1 MSQAPVIA
9 LAALA
14 SSAYG
19 AAPCPANPLLALTG
33 RWTFNV
39 QSVPSGPGP
48 GAQNGQVALQ
58 NEFAIAGQFTPTLD
72 PPRAGLPTPTDTGW
86 LRITGTSWINGS
98 PTSLE
103 TDAGRYQINRDC
115 SGGSLIMN
123 MSSYPM
129 QYDFWFYNGNQ
140 SIYLVSTVNGRSATG
155 SATLAPTGCPVGV
168 QPIQVLTGPYAFK
181 FQGIPWF
188 PTPFGIAG
196 VFTAST
202 DPLFRP
208 GFLDP
213 RGRLDIRA
221 TSNLTFGGSVTRL
234 EGDVGSFQVWPDCS
248 GGSLVMNLSSQPM
261 QYDFYFQAGFSQAD
275 VISTTGTVIGTRI
288 PSPAYGVFTR

>member
-1 MSQAPVIA
+1 MKKIMSQAPLFA
-9 LAALA
+9 LAVLA
-14 SSAYG
+14 SSVYG

-33 RWTFNV
+33 KWTFNV
-39 QSVPSGPGP
+39 QSVATRAE
-48 GAQNGQVALQ
+48 GARS

-72 PPRAGLPTPTDTGW
+72 PPRGGIQTPVGTGW
-86 LRITGTSWINGS
+86 LRITGTSWIDGS

-103 TDAGRYQINRDC
+103 SDAGRYQINADC

-140 SIYLVSTVNGRSATG
+140 SIYLVSTINGRSATG
-155 SATLAPTGCPVGV
+155 SATLAPMACPVGV
-168 QPIQVLTGPYAFK
+168 APIQTLNGPYAFK
-181 FQGIPWF
+181 FQGIPWA
-188 PTPFGIAG
+188 PSPFGIAG

-208 GFLDP
+208 SFLDP

-234 EGDVGSFQVWPDCS
+234 EGDVGSFQVWADCS

-261 QYDFYFQAGFSQAD
+261 QYDFYYHAGFSSAD
-275 VISTTGTVIGTRI
+275 VISTRANIMGTRNRV
-288 PSPAYGVFTR
+288 SPAYGVFNR